1 MHPEPTK
8 NVDQPPPNHQHPH
21 HVGALTFGRRLT
33 NYFLTGFVIA
43 APLGIAIY
51 VTWWVISFVDD
62 LVKPLIP
69 QAYNPDKFLPV
80 HVPGI
85 GLVFAV
91 VAIMILGFLT
101 ANFVGRALVQFGE
114 SVVARIPFFS
124 VVYRS
129 VKHILETVVAQGSA
143 NFKEVGIIEYPR
155 PGLYALVFVSTTMKG
170 EISVKAKGDDVVS
183 VFLPTTPNPTS
194 GYLLF
199 VPRRDIIVLDMSV
212 EDAAKLVVS
221 AGLVAPDYQE
231 TTRKLVED
239 AKKQPASKTGASKP
253 EATATE
259 ASEPEASKPDTSKS
273 AAPKRAARK
282 PRQAA
287 E

>member
-1 MHPEPTK
+1 V
-8 NVDQPPPNHQHPH
+8 NQPPPNNQHPH
-21 HVGALTFGRRLT
+21 HGGALTIGRRLT

-43 APLGIAIY
+43 APLGVAIY

-62 LVKPLIP
+62 LVKPIIP
-69 QAYNPDKFLPV
+69 AAYNPDEFLPV
-80 HVPGI
+80 HVPGF

-101 ANFVGRALVQFGE
+101 ANFVGRTLVQFGE

-155 PGLYALVFVSTTMKG
+155 PGLYALVFVSTTTKG
-170 EISVKAKGDDVVS
+170 EISVKAKGEDVVS

-199 VPRRDIIVLDMSV
+199 VPRRDIVVLDMSV

-221 AGLVAPDYQE
+221 AGLVAPEYQE
-231 TTRKLVED
+231 ATRKLVED
-239 AKKQPASKTGASKP
+239 AKKTAVAKPGASKP
-253 EATATE
+253 A
-259 ASEPEASKPDTSKS
+259 EPKPDTPKPDSPKP
-273 AAPKRAARK
+273 AAPKRPARK
-282 PRQAA
+282 PPQAA

>member
-1 MHPEPTK
+1 V
-8 NVDQPPPNHQHPH
+8 NQPPPNHQPPH
-21 HVGALTFGRRLT
+21 HGGALTFGRRLT

-51 VTWWVISFVDD
+51 VTWWVISFIDD

-69 QAYNPDKFLPV
+69 PAYNPDKFLPV

-91 VAIMILGFLT
+91 VVIMILGFLT

-129 VKHILETVVAQGSA
+129 VKHIVETVVAQGSK
-143 NFKEVGIIEYPR
+143 NFKQVGIIEYPR
-155 PGLYALVFVSTTMKG
+155 PGLYALVFVSTTTKG
-170 EISVKAKGDDVVS
+170 EISVKAKGEEVVS

-199 VPRRDIIVLDMSV
+199 VPRNQITVLDMSV

-221 AGLVAPDYQE
+221 AGLVAPDYQQA
-231 TTRKLVED
+231 TRKLVED
-239 AKKQPASKTGASKP
+239 AKKSGATKTEG
-253 EATATE
+253 
-259 ASEPEASKPDTSKS
+259 SKPDVSKPD
-273 AAPKRAARK
+273 AAKPASPKRAARK
-282 PRQAA
+282 RREAA